1 MAFIQ
6 GLLTIIFSF
15 WMVLDHQGLV
25 ITTWFPIMV
34 AFFMGA
40 DYGGHANRY
49 GHRGY
54 FSVDGF
60 GRSPALAA
68 LLYLIGD

>member
-34 AFFMGA
+34 AFFMGLIMG
-40 DYGGHANRY
+40 DMVGLSKNGSN
-49 GHRGY
+49 
-54 FSVDGF
+54 
-60 GRSPALAA
+60 SPPNW
-68 LLYLIGD
+68 